1 MSGPAQHG
9 EEPGDAW
16 AENGDLLGMSTQDSF
31 GHLHHDVQS
40 AGLLESGCA
49 PDDGQ
54 DGEDDI
60 DRSLTRLQTEAED
73 ENQ

>member
-1 MSGPAQHG
+1 MPGSAQHG

-40 AGLLESGCA
+40 PGLLESGCA

>member
-1 MSGPAQHG
+1 
-9 EEPGDAW
+9 
-16 AENGDLLGMSTQDSF
+16 MSTQDSF